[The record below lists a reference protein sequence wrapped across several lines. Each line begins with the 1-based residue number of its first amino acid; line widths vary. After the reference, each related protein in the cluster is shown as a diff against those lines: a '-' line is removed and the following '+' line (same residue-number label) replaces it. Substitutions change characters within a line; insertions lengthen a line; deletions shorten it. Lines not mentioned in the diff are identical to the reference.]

1 MHLLWSDSKKYT
13 HIVVIQLLNLVQL
26 FVTPWTAAHQAPL
39 SSIISWSLP
48 KFMSIE
54 LVMLPNHLILCCP
67 LLSPSVFP
75 SSRIF
80 SNESALC
87 IRWPKYCSFSFSNSL
102 PNEYSWL
109 ISFRTD
115 FFDLLAVQGTL
126 KGLLQHHNLTASI
139 LQRSAFFMV

>member
-1 MHLLWSDSKKYT
+1 MKVCICVFSVMCDS
-13 HIVVIQLLNLVQL
+13 

-54 LVMLPNHLILCCP
+54 LVMLPNHLIVCCP

-87 IRWPKYCSFSFSNSL
+87 IKWPKYCSFSFSNSL

-115 FFDLLAVQGTL
+115 FFDLLVVQGTL

-139 LQRSAFFMV
+139 LQCSAFFMV

>member
-1 MHLLWSDSKKYT
+1 MLGNHALLLF
-13 HIVVIQLLNLVQL
+13 VVQLLSRVRL
-26 FVTPWTAAHQAPL
+26 FTTPWTAAHQAPL

-54 LVMLPNHLILCCP
+54 LVMLPNHLIVCGP

-87 IRWPKYCSFSFSNSL
+87 IKWPKYCSFSFSNSL

-115 FFDLLAVQGTL
+115 FFDLLVVQGTL

-139 LQRSAFFMV
+139 LQCSAFFMV